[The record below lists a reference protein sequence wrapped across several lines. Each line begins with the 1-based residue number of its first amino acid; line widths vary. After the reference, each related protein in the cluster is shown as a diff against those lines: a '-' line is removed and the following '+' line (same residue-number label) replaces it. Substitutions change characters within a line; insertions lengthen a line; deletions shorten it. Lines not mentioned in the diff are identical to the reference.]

1 MDAFGTI
8 NLHMQTSPIQYI
20 YQLAVLSLEDV
31 HYTRYSTD
39 AFFWYE
45 SLDCYYCTVST
56 LLEYPTVCTVLL
68 CT

>member
-1 MDAFGTI
+1 MDAFGTM
-8 NLHMQTSPIQYI
+8 NLDMQTSLIRYI
-20 YQLAVLSLEDV
+20 YQLAVLSFEDV
-31 HYTRYSTD
+31 HYSTD
-39 AFFWYE
+39 AFWYE